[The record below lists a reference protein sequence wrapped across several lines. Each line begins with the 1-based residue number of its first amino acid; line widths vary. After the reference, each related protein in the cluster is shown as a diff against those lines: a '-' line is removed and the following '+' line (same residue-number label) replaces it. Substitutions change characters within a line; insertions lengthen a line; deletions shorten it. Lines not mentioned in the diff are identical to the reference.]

1 MMNEIANRI
10 FGKENRT
17 YLMGIAILW
26 IVAFHVYLWCDMS
39 GIETTRWIR
48 IFNKGAL
55 GVDIFLLLSAF
66 GLQASIERHSIG
78 KFYINRVKRL
88 FPVYLFFLLTLFLT
102 FERDC
107 PIDRMM
113 IQSVCQITGLS
124 LFKYPEFFSCGF
136 CFDWFTPAII
146 ILYLVFPLFSWAIV
160 RITKRRLCY
169 ELISLVLLVVIG
181 VWIRENKHFPFGLFA
196 IRMPIMYLGVISYLH
211 IKNRENKRLLIII
224 LVAAL
229 LGLFSGNDEMRIS
242 LLLPPLLIVFASSEV
257 WLPFKRFVRLVGR
270 HSYEVYLAHIFAVAF
285 FIPTKMVTNIF
296 LLLFIT
302 IVSTIVLSA
311 IYAYIQGIVT
321 KLGKHDNVNRYD
333 G

>member
-26 IVAFHVYLWCDMS
+26 IVVFHVYLWCDMS

-48 IFNKGAL
+48 MFNKGAL

-66 GLQASIERHSIG
+66 GLQASIEKHSIG

-88 FPVYLFFLLTLFLT
+88 FPVYLLFLLTLFLT

-146 ILYLVFPLFSWAIV
+146 FLYLVFPLFSWAIV
-160 RITKRRLCY
+160 WVNKRGLYY
-169 ELISLVLLVVIG
+169 ELITLLLLVIVG

-196 IRMPIMYLGVISYLH
+196 IRMPIMYIGVISYLH
-211 IKNRENKRLLIII
+211 IKKCENKRLLIIV

-242 LLLPPLLIVFASSEV
+242 LLLPPLLIVFAMLDV
-257 WLPFKRFVRLVGR
+257 CLPFKQFISLVGR
-270 HSYEVYLAHIFAVAF
+270 YSFEVYLAHIFAVAF
-285 FIPTKMVTNIF
+285 VIPLNYSSNILLLTIVTF
-296 LLLFIT
+296 LLT
-302 IVSTIVLSA
+302 
-311 IYAYIQGIVT
+311 GIIAFVFSFFQT
-321 KLGKHDNVNRYD
+321 RCWSLIDK
-333 G
+333 

>member
-26 IVAFHVYLWCDMS
+26 IVVFHVYLWCDMS

-48 IFNKGAL
+48 MFNKGAL

-66 GLQASIERHSIG
+66 GLQASIEKHSIG

-88 FPVYLFFLLTLFLT
+88 FPVYLLFLLTLFLT

-146 ILYLVFPLFSWAIV
+146 FLYLVFPLFSWAIV
-160 RITKRRLCY
+160 WVSKRGLYY
-169 ELISLVLLVVIG
+169 ELITLLLLIIVG

-196 IRMPIMYLGVISYLH
+196 IRMPIMYIGVISYLH
-211 IKNRENKRLLIII
+211 IKNSENKRLLIIV

-242 LLLPPLLIVFASSEV
+242 LLLPPLLIVFAMLDV
-257 WLPFKRFVRLVGR
+257 CLPFKQFISLVGR
-270 HSYEVYLAHIFAVAF
+270 YSFEVYLAHIFAVAF
-285 FIPTKMVTNIF
+285 VIPLNYSSNILLLTIVTF
-296 LLLFIT
+296 LLT
-302 IVSTIVLSA
+302 
-311 IYAYIQGIVT
+311 GIIAFVFSFFQT
-321 KLGKHDNVNRYD
+321 RCWSLIDK
-333 G
+333 

>member
-1 MMNEIANRI
+1 MMNETANRI

-26 IVAFHVYLWCDMS
+26 IVVFHVYLWCDMS

-48 IFNKGAL
+48 MFNEGAL

-88 FPVYLFFLLTLFLT
+88 VPVYLFFLLTLFLT

-146 ILYLVFPLFSWAIV
+146 SLYLVFPLFSWAIV
-160 RITKRRLCY
+160 WVNKRGLYY
-169 ELISLVLLVVIG
+169 ELITLLLLVIVG

-196 IRMPIMYLGVISYLH
+196 IRMPIMYIGVISYLH
-211 IKNRENKRLLIII
+211 IKNSENKRLLIIV

-242 LLLPPLLIVFASSEV
+242 LLLPPLLIVFAMLDV
-257 WLPFKRFVRLVGR
+257 CLPFKYFISLVGR
-270 HSYEVYLAHIFAVAF
+270 YSFEVYLAHIFAVAF
-285 FIPTKMVTNIF
+285 VIPLNYSSNILLLTIVTF
-296 LLLFIT
+296 LLT
-302 IVSTIVLSA
+302 
-311 IYAYIQGIVT
+311 GIIALVFSFFQT
-321 KLGKHDNVNRYD
+321 KCWSLIDK
-333 G
+333 

>member
-26 IVAFHVYLWCDMS
+26 IVVFHVYLWCDMS

-48 IFNKGAL
+48 MFNKGAL

-66 GLQASIERHSIG
+66 GLQASIEKHSIG

-88 FPVYLFFLLTLFLT
+88 FPVYLLFLLTLFLT

-146 ILYLVFPLFSWAIV
+146 FLYLVFPLFSWAIV
-160 RITKRRLCY
+160 WVSKRGLYY
-169 ELISLVLLVVIG
+169 ELITLLLLVIVG

-196 IRMPIMYLGVISYLH
+196 IRMPIMYIGVISYLH
-211 IKNRENKRLLIII
+211 IKNSENKRLLIIV

-242 LLLPPLLIVFASSEV
+242 LLLPPLLIVFAMLDV
-257 WLPFKRFVRLVGR
+257 CLPFKQFISLVGR
-270 HSYEVYLAHIFAVAF
+270 YSFEVYLAHIFAVAF
-285 FIPTKMVTNIF
+285 VIPLNYSSNILLLTIVTF
-296 LLLFIT
+296 LLT
-302 IVSTIVLSA
+302 
-311 IYAYIQGIVT
+311 GIIAFVFSFFQT
-321 KLGKHDNVNRYD
+321 RCWSLIDK
-333 G
+333 

>member
-1 MMNEIANRI
+1 MNEIANRI

-26 IVAFHVYLWCDMS
+26 IVVFHVYLWCDMS

-48 IFNKGAL
+48 MFNKGAL

-66 GLQASIERHSIG
+66 GLQASIEKHSIG

-88 FPVYLFFLLTLFLT
+88 FPVYLLFLLTLFLT

-146 ILYLVFPLFSWAIV
+146 FLYLVFPLFSWAIV
-160 RITKRRLCY
+160 WVNKRGLYY
-169 ELISLVLLVVIG
+169 ELITLLLLVIVG

-196 IRMPIMYLGVISYLH
+196 IRMPIMYIGVISYLH
-211 IKNRENKRLLIII
+211 IKKCENKRLLIIV

-242 LLLPPLLIVFASSEV
+242 LLLPPLLIVFAMLDV
-257 WLPFKRFVRLVGR
+257 CLPFKQFISLVGR
-270 HSYEVYLAHIFAVAF
+270 YSFEVYLAHIFAVAF
-285 FIPTKMVTNIF
+285 VIPLNYSSNILLLTIVTF
-296 LLLFIT
+296 LLT
-302 IVSTIVLSA
+302 
-311 IYAYIQGIVT
+311 GIIAFVFSFFQT
-321 KLGKHDNVNRYD
+321 RCWSLIDK
-333 G
+333 